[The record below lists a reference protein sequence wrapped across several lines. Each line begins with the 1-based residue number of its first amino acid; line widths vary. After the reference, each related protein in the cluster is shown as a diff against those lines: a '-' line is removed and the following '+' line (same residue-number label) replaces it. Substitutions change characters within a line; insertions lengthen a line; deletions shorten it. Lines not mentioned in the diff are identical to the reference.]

1 MLLELLVQTFFRV
14 TECTDI
20 ISSIL
25 TISPVHKDCSNEISP
40 VIVLKEQRLLET
52 ILIGTLCMAFFIHY
66 LVHVA
71 FQWPFFGHLH
81 S

>member
-20 ISSIL
+20 IYSIL
-25 TISPVHKDCSNEISP
+25 TFSPVHMDYSNETSP

-52 ILIGTLCMAFFIHY
+52 ILMGT
-66 LVHVA
+66 
-71 FQWPFFGHLH
+71 
-81 S
+81 

>member
-14 TECTDI
+14 TKCTDI

-25 TISPVHKDCSNEISP
+25 TVSPVHVDYSNKTSP

-52 ILIGTLCMAFFIHY
+52 ILIGI
-66 LVHVA
+66 
-71 FQWPFFGHLH
+71 
-81 S
+81 